1 MSNLNVFFN
10 QDFELFDFTT
20 NVFPRMAKIQ
30 WKAIS
35 EMQKVLNVLKSLC
48 KLCKVIG
55 HFQTSRMELFWEN
68 KLPLAALLVVTRVS

>member
-1 MSNLNVFFN
+1 MSNLNVFLN
-10 QDFELFDFTT
+10 QDFELFDFAT

-35 EMQKVLNVLKSLC
+35 EIQEVLNILKSLC
-48 KLCKVIG
+48 KLCKDIG

-68 KLPLAALLVVTRVS
+68 KLPLPALLVVTQVS